1 MPRRATRILP
11 NGRWTETS
19 ASATVT
25 LAFDDRY
32 RRRIQLTDDAG
43 VPFLLD
49 LARPAVLADGD
60 GLLLDDGGIIA
71 VRAAAEDLAE
81 VAAEIPGALVRIA
94 WHLGNRH
101 LPVQLLPDAIRLR
114 WDPVIVDMLHGLG
127 ARVARIQAPFDPE
140 SGAYAG
146 GGHAPSHAHSHD

>member
-1 MPRRATRILP
+1 MQREDQTDHGNGPGTNSSESAVNHLSKSVVRENRTPRSVGTGGGQLPPATRCSVPMPRRATRILP

-81 VAAEIPGALVRIA
+81 V
-94 WHLGNRH
+94 
-101 LPVQLLPDAIRLR
+101 
-114 WDPVIVDMLHGLG
+114 
-127 ARVARIQAPFDPE
+127 
-140 SGAYAG
+140 
-146 GGHAPSHAHSHD
+146 